1 MRLNRARNR
10 FGRHSSD
17 FMRAL
22 RSPSRHSG
30 SLCAFAALQARGEKA
45 AKVQQQFGRLE
56 AGPLGASCELRAP
69 SEAKPSWGQSSQLAG
84 AEFARQTTF
93 AVCFLSLAA
102 SASASARRLS
112 VAAVFL
118 REIRGAVARNMTG
131 VARARLIE
139 RRRAQ
144 IDLEQRER
152 ERETRERKKEEK
164 VALQLARRPQQH

>member
-1 MRLNRARNR
+1 M
-10 FGRHSSD
+10 
-17 FMRAL
+17 
-22 RSPSRHSG
+22 
-30 SLCAFAALQARGEKA
+30 
-45 AKVQQQFGRLE
+45 
-56 AGPLGASCELRAP
+56 
-69 SEAKPSWGQSSQLAG
+69 
-84 AEFARQTTF
+84 
-93 AVCFLSLAA
+93 
-102 SASASARRLS
+102 
-112 VAAVFL
+112 